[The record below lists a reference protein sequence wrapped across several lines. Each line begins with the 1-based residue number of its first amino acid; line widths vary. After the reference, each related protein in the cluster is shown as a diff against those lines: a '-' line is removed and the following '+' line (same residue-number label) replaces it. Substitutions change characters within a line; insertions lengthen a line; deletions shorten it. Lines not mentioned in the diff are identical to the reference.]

1 MKTNC
6 IGCLKEEVSNEYK
19 KSLLAGI
26 PDVYW
31 FGIEGDYKALVME
44 LLGHSLEDLFQYCNR
59 KFSLKTVCMLAD

>member
-6 IGCLKEEVSNEYK
+6 IGCSKAEVSNSFK
-19 KSLLAGI
+19 KNSLAGI